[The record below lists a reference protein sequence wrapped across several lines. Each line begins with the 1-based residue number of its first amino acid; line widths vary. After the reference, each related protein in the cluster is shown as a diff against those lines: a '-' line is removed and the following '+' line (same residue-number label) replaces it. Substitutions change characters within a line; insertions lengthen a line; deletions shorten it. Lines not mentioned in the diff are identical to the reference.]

1 MPVAQRGPAWPGAT
15 DRQDWQ
21 LGVASLHGP
30 LTASSELCRLMGIRQ
45 LDFGGTKE
53 AFLQIVHEEDRDRV
67 GQALNA
73 ILDERKP
80 CDIDHRIILP
90 NGGEFTVNLQAEA
103 VFDDQLKAVTIVGT
117 AKDISERKCSERE
130 IHRLAYY
137 DSLTGLRTVCYSKI
151 VSRKRLP
158 MRIATNQLSRSCFST

>member
-90 NGGEFTVNLQAEA
+90 NGGEFTVIC
-103 VFDDQLKAVTIVGT
+103 KPRRYSM
-117 AKDISERKCSERE
+117 IS
-130 IHRLAYY
+130 
-137 DSLTGLRTVCYSKI
+137 
-151 VSRKRLP
+151 
-158 MRIATNQLSRSCFST
+158 